1 MRTQAP
7 ISAGQ
12 AANRRMIKGALVL
25 VAMLAIP
32 VVALMLLQA
41 GVLFACTTET
51 VAGGVAEG
59 RIEWRITRMQCRNG
73 REPFYDVAVG
83 AEDKTLSTALTS
95 RGAPI
100 PLDVVKLDD
109 GLVGIRLDRNRT
121 GTGENMVAVRLR
133 RSGTPQQRIDLQAD
147 APTTGLPRPAQGG
160 GS

>member
-1 MRTQAP
+1 MRAELP
-7 ISAGQ
+7 ISEGQ
-12 AANRRMIKGALVL
+12 AANRRVIKGALVL

-32 VVALMLLQA
+32 VVALMLMQV
-41 GVLFACTTET
+41 GVLFACTTE
-51 VAGGVAEG
+51 VVREGVAEG

-73 REPFYDVAVG
+73 LEPFYDVAMG

-100 PLDVVKLDD
+100 PLDVMKLDE
-109 GLVGIRLDRNRT
+109 GLIGIRLDRARV
-121 GTGENMVAVRLR
+121 GTGEDTVVVRLR

-147 APTTGLPRPAQGG
+147 TPGPAQPRPLQGD